1 MGLHQ
6 FSAGAN
12 GGKRVRAILDGGP
25 TAEVLIGLKDHWPM
39 GVAHVV
45 LPPGGGMPEHDHSSS
60 AALLIPIEGRVTLVD
75 AEGEGS
81 FDLEAGSVATIPV
94 GHRVSI
100 ANPGETDAKLMVV
113 FDPPDFTKQLD
124 SWPPQVD

>member
-6 FSAGAN
+6 FSVGD
-12 GGKRVRAILDGGP
+12 GDGKRVRAIVQGGP

-45 LPPGGGMPEHDHSSS
+45 LPAGGGMPEHDHSSS
-60 AALLIPIEGRVTLVD
+60 ATLLIPIEGSVTLVD
-75 AEGEGS
+75 AEAQGS
-81 FDLEAGSVATIPV
+81 FDLAPGSVATIPI

-100 ANPGETDAKLMVV
+100 VNPGKIDAKLMVV

-124 SWPPQVD
+124 SWPPDVD